1 MLVRFISKPHQA
13 VEVLEKSDTLNMH
26 MRFKMFK
33 EIKLAKLRS
42 ELFREIPTLKCAL
55 TKY

>member
-13 VEVLEKSDTLNMH
+13 VEVLEKSDTLDMH

-42 ELFREIPTLKCAL
+42 ELFREISTLKCAL